1 MWSIGVGL
9 HRGGN
14 IGRCYRLT
22 GKVPP
27 RLASLTGRPIL
38 LPTEN
43 PLLTNFR
50 TDKINGSLSLQ
61 PEPIDYLKH

>member
-14 IGRCYRLT
+14 IGRGYRLT

-38 LPTEN
+38 LPT
-43 PLLTNFR
+43 PGFCFSR
-50 TDKINGSLSLQ
+50 TFERQNNGSHSLQ
-61 PEPIDYLKH
+61 PEAIDYLKH